1 MSQQDFFK
9 FFLVSESQD
18 KTQVI
23 FQAEIF
29 LIELGPRRCPKCPK
43 AYTTLRALKNHATS
57 HAEKT
62 KVAAA
67 PFVID
72 VVAPTGIG

>member
-1 MSQQDFFK
+1 MSKQEFLK

-18 KTQVI
+18 KAQVI
-23 FQAEIF
+23 FKAEIC
-29 LIELGPRRCPKCPK
+29 RCPKCPK